1 MPEAWS
7 GCTVLVTGGLG
18 FIGSNLVIELVRQGA
33 HVTVI
38 DRSAGQHG
46 GNIRNID
53 SVADRIV
60 LHDADIRDADS
71 MSRIVPGHEV
81 IFCVAGQVSHPNSMT
96 DPLLDL
102 DTNCRAQLQL
112 LEICRRSNPDVR
124 LVFTSTRQVY
134 GRPLTQPVNEQHP
147 LRPVDVNGVSKMAA
161 EHFFRLYR
169 EVHGIRSISLR
180 LTNTY
185 GPRMDLKS
193 AGRGF
198 INVCLAQA
206 LRGDVITL
214 FGTGDQLR
222 DFTCV
227 ADVVQALLMAGQQ
240 QSGWGGVYN
249 LSHPE
254 PCGLREFVSV
264 LGRIIDV
271 RLELVPFPPDRLS
284 IDVGDYCGCS
294 RRFHELTGWVA
305 GTRLEEGLRETV
317 EFFLKHRERFLQAT

>member
-33 HVTVI
+33 YVTVI

-46 GNIRNID
+46 GNIHNIE
-53 SVADRIV
+53 SVAERIV
-60 LHDADIRDADS
+60 LLDADIRDADS

-81 IFCVAGQVSHPNSMT
+81 VFCIAGQVSHPNSMT
-96 DPLLDL
+96 DPLQDL

-112 LEICRRSNPDVR
+112 LEICRHSNPDAR

-134 GRPLTQPVNEQHP
+134 GRPLTRPVNEQHS
-147 LRPVDVNGVSKMAA
+147 LRPVDVNGISKMAA

-169 EVHGIRSISLR
+169 EVYGIRSISLR

-222 DFTCV
+222 DFTYV
-227 ADVVQALLMAGQQ
+227 NDVVRALMLAAQQ
-240 QSGWGGVYN
+240 QTGWGGAYN
-249 LSHPE
+249 LSHSE
-254 PCGLREFVSV
+254 PCGLRDFVSV
-264 LGRIIDV
+264 LGKLIAV
-271 RLELVPFPPDRLS
+271 RLQLIPFPQDRLA
-284 IDVGDYCGCS
+284 IDVGDYSGCS
-294 RRFHELTGWVA
+294 RSFQDLTGWVA
-305 GTRLEEGLRETV
+305 GISLEEGLRETV
-317 EFFLKHRERFLQAT
+317 EFFLRHRERFLQAR